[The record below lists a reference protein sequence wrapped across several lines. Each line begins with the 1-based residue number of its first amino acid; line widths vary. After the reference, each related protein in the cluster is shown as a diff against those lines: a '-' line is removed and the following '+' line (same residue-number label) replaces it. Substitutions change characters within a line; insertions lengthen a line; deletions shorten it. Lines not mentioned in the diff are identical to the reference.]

1 MVSGGR
7 STERLWFAGGDL
19 MAMSLKCSVFG
30 HSFGDATVDRE
41 REEDGSE
48 VVITIREV
56 ETCGRCGEQRVV
68 SENKEVTTLE
78 TPDAEE
84 VAPDQPDATAPDPA
98 ESAAAETVAGS
109 ARADDVSDATDAEI
123 LDDGDDADES
133 TGTIDSDEPVVP
145 DAETGQPAAEPVADV
160 ADDAPPAPDEETDPA
175 TDDGVILE
183 DDDGTDEPER
193 QPGEWPEEP
202 DDDGPDWEPP
212 TFEEESDM
220 EPGSGERPDVEPT
233 GTAVTVPEGTFHCPE
248 CGFSTAVEASSLRE
262 GDFCPECHTG
272 TLDHKADAE

>member
-1 MVSGGR
+1 
-7 STERLWFAGGDL
+7 
-19 MAMSLKCSVFG
+19 MSLKCSVFG

-78 TPDAEE
+78 TPDADEMASDE
-84 VAPDQPDATAPDPA
+84 ADAEAVDAEADTADPVDTGQV
-98 ESAAAETVAGS
+98 SGS
-109 ARADDVSDATDAEI
+109 ARSDDLADADDAEI
-123 LDDGDDADES
+123 LDEGDEDDAVAS
-133 TGTIDSDEPVVP
+133 EPVVP
-145 DAETGQPAAEPVADV
+145 DAETGEPAAEPVADV
-160 ADDAPPAPDEETDPA
+160 ADDAPPGPEEETDPA

-183 DDDGTDEPER
+183 DEDDPEPER
-193 QPGEWPEEP
+193 QPGQWPEEP
-202 DDDGPDWEPP
+202 EDDGPDWEPP
-212 TFEEESDM
+212 SFEEESDM
-220 EPGSGERPDVEPT
+220 EPGLGDSPEVEPT

-248 CGFSTAVEASSLRE
+248 CGFSTPVEASSLRE

-272 TLDHKADAE
+272 TLDHQAEAE